1 MRAPRYVPRS
11 KLSRTVLLVGVIV
24 AAVLV
29 AGIVVLHQYWPFTES
44 AVRRELSSAAS
55 ASVRFGKFHN
65 HYFPPG
71 CVAENVVFTRKESG
85 TPLLTIKELEIT
97 SNLGGLFRHHVST
110 IRADQALVNWKQ
122 WRNPGNDPSS
132 KRTVVDHL
140 IATNTVVEVAQGA
153 PKQPRRFV
161 FHRLS
166 IDNLRGPGNSK
177 FEADVDNPL
186 PHGNLHLSGHFGNSG
201 QGPKQ
206 APVSGT
212 YKLDKADLSVFKSVG
227 GLLSSTGK
235 FQGTLDRLMV
245 DGETQT
251 PEFEVAKTHHS
262 QPLNTHFDAIVDA
275 IHGDVT
281 LPHVTAQFGRDDL
294 DVRGAI
300 ARGNDHKRAAVL
312 EINCP
317 RGRIED
323 TFYPFMHKSQSAI
336 VGDVTFTMHV
346 RIPGG
351 NDPFLKKISLQSD
364 FRIQNARF
372 VKPETQVQ
380 LSKVAEAPNQRQPDT
395 AMPVQIQG
403 AVKVQNGIAHFARL
417 SLQDHRASASF
428 RGNYE
433 LTDEHV
439 DLHGKLKTEASLAKA
454 TKGIGSFFA
463 KILEPFF
470 KKKPHEN
477 VVPVKISGTY
487 NNPKF
492 GLDL

>member
-1 MRAPRYVPRS
+1 MRALQYVPRS
-11 KLSRTVLLVGVIV
+11 KAGRIVVLAI
-24 AAVLV
+24 AAALV
-29 AGIVVLHQYWPFTES
+29 AGIVALHHYWPFTES
-44 AVRRELSSAAS
+44 AVRAELSSSAS
-55 ASVRFGKFHN
+55 ADVHFGKFRR

-71 CVAENVVFTRKESG
+71 CVAENVVFTRKQSN
-85 TPLLTIKELEIT
+85 TPLLTIEKLEIT
-97 SNLGGLFRHHVST
+97 SNLGGLIRHHVST
-110 IRADQALVNWKQ
+110 IRAEQALVNWRE

-132 KRTVVDHL
+132 TRTVVDHL
-140 IATNTVVEVAQGA
+140 IATNTVVEVAQSQ
-153 PKQPRRFV
+153 PKQPLRFI
-161 FHRLS
+161 FHRLK
-166 IDNLRGPGNSK
+166 IDNLRGPGNSN

-201 QGPKQ
+201 RAPKQ
-206 APVSGT
+206 APVGGT
-212 YKLDKADLSVFKSVG
+212 YKLEKADLSVFKSVG

-235 FQGTLDRLMV
+235 FQGTLNRLIV
-245 DGETQT
+245 DGETTT
-251 PEFEVAKTHHS
+251 PEFEVAKTHHA
-262 QPLNTHFDAIVDA
+262 QPLTTRFSAIVDA

-300 ARGNDHKRAAVL
+300 ARGNDGKRAAVL
-312 EINCP
+312 EINCL

-323 TFYPFMHKSQSAI
+323 TFYPFMHKPQSAI
-336 VGDVTFTMHV
+336 LGDVTFTMDV

-351 NDPFLKKISLQSD
+351 NEPFLKKLSLQSD
-364 FRIQNARF
+364 FRIQNAHF

-380 LSKVAEAPNQRQPDT
+380 LSKVAEAPDQRQPNT

-403 AVKVQNGIAHFARL
+403 AVKVQHGIAHFARL
-417 SLQDHRASASF
+417 SLQDHHASASF

-439 DLHGKLKTEASLAKA
+439 DLHGRLKTEASLTKA

>member
-1 MRAPRYVPRS
+1 MRAPQYVPRS
-11 KLSRTVLLVGVIV
+11 KAGRIVVLVI

-29 AGIVVLHQYWPFTES
+29 AGIVVLHHYWPFTES
-44 AVRRELSSAAS
+44 AVRAELSSAAS
-55 ASVRFGKFHN
+55 ADVHFGKFRK

-71 CVAENVVFTRKESG
+71 CVAENVVFTRKQSG
-85 TPLLTIKELEIT
+85 TPLLTIEKLEIT
-97 SNLGGLFRHHVST
+97 SNLGGLIRRHVST
-110 IRADQALVNWKQ
+110 IRADQALVNWKA
-122 WRNPGNDPSS
+122 WRNPENDPSS

-140 IATNTVVEVAQGA
+140 IATNTVVEVAQGQTN
-153 PKQPRRFV
+153 QPLRFI
-161 FHRLS
+161 FHQLT
-166 IDNLRGPGNSK
+166 IDNLRGPGESN

-186 PHGNLHLSGHFGNSG
+186 PHGNLRLSGHFGTSA
-201 QGPKQ
+201 QGPMQ
-206 APVSGT
+206 TPVSGS
-212 YKLDKADLSVFKSVG
+212 YKLDQSDLSVFKSVS

-235 FQGTLDRLMV
+235 FQGTLSRLMV
-245 DGETQT
+245 DGETRT
-251 PEFEVAKTHHS
+251 PQFEVAKTHHS

-275 IHGDVT
+275 ADGDVT

-294 DVRGAI
+294 DVRGSI
-300 ARGNDHKRAAVL
+300 ARGSDGKRAAVL

-323 TFYPFMHKSQSAI
+323 TFYPFIHKSQSAI

-351 NDPFLKKISLQSD
+351 NEPFLKKLSLQSD
-364 FRIQNARF
+364 FRIENARF

-380 LSKVAEAPNQRQPDT
+380 LSKVAEAPDQRQPNT

-403 AVKVQNGIAHFARL
+403 AVKVQNGIAHFAQL
-417 SLQDHRASASF
+417 SLQDHHASASF

-439 DLHGKLKTEASLAKA
+439 DLHGKLKTAASLTKA
-454 TKGIGSFFA
+454 TKGIGSVFA

-487 NNPKF
+487 NDPKF